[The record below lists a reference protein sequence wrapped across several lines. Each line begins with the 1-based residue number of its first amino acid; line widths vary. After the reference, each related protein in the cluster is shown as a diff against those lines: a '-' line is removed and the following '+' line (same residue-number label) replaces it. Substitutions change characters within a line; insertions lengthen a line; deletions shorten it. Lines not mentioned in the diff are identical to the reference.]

1 MGCTPC
7 GKRYLCTPKKRKH
20 ERQYR
25 LRQHG
30 DSAVVPQTADP
41 YRSGNGFLGGVRH
54 HGRHFRRPRRRQ
66 RRAGGSQY
74 HGAAVPHQYGRGT
87 DVRCRRFG
95 RGVDP
100 PRTRKGQDGADQRDA
115 GRRRFVAA
123 SRGIQPRDLSVR
135 TRRGAAAGQLGTPHA
150 ARAGVHVLVRA
161 FSALQCAAQF
171 GHVLRAARRGAQLC
185 DALQC
190 RSGGHQYRAR
200 LRFHFPLRLGHVRRG
215 AGHESRLCGRRG
227 DDPRLP
233 EPAAQRH
240 PFLPGEDEPQESP
253 ADPPQR
259 GIHVPAGALDL
270 PLRGSH
276 RRDDVHGQLRFH
288 PLPGRGRR
296 GGVQHRLLLL
306 SDHLHGL

>member
-123 SRGIQPRDLSVR
+123 ARGIQPRDLSVR
-135 TRRGAAAGQLGTPHA
+135 TRRGCWA
-150 ARAGVHVLVRA
+150 ARNASCRSCWSTCIGSCLFCPSVRCSARACSSCGSTGRPTMRCSAMPFRRSSISRSTTFSFSSSAGA
-161 FSALQCAAQF
+161 CS
-171 GHVLRAARRGAQLC
+171 ARRWPRVSAMW
-185 DALQC
+185 
-190 RSGGHQYRAR
+190 SAR
-200 LRFHFPLRLGHVRRG
+200 G
-215 AGHESRLCGRRG
+215 
-227 DDPRLP
+227 
-233 EPAAQRH
+233 
-240 PFLPGEDEPQESP
+240 
-253 ADPPQR
+253 
-259 GIHVPAGALDL
+259 
-270 PLRGSH
+270 
-276 RRDDVHGQLRFH
+276 
-288 PLPGRGRR
+288 
-296 GGVQHRLLLL
+296 
-306 SDHLHGL
+306 